1 MSGSPAPAQSV
12 TRRVALD
19 HPRLAGRT
27 GRGIRIAVI
36 DSGVAP
42 GHPHVGPLEA
52 GVSLIGDDAHDT
64 ADQLGHGTAVAAAI
78 HEKAP
83 DATIIPV
90 RVLGRELATSARIL
104 ARAIGWAVAAR
115 VHLINLSLGTTN
127 DAHIALFE
135 AALDEA
141 QRQGVLVVSAAR
153 QEITRWYPG
162 SLEGALGI
170 VAGSDVPRDALEFD
184 GDSAISALS
193 SDVRSSP
200 YPRPIEGL
208 PPQRNLMGVSFAVAN
223 ATGILACAL
232 EAGAPPEAAAMRR
245 WLAQEATVHARA
257 LPSGD
262 VR

>member
-1 MSGSPAPAQSV
+1 MSGSPAPET
-12 TRRVALD
+12 TRRIALD
-19 HPRLAGRT
+19 HPRLAGCT

-42 GHPHVGPLEA
+42 GHPHVGTPEPGA
-52 GVSLIGDDAHDT
+52 SLIGDDEHDT
-64 ADQLGHGTAVAAAI
+64 VDQLGHGTAVAAAI

-83 DATIIPV
+83 AAAIIPV

-153 QEITRWYPG
+153 QDLTRWYPG
-162 SLEGALGI
+162 SLDGAFGV
-170 VAGSDVPRDALEFD
+170 VAGPDVPRDALEFD
-184 GDSAISALS
+184 GDSALLAGS

-200 YPRPIEGL
+200 YPRPIEGM

-223 ATGILACAL
+223 ATGILARAL
-232 EAGAPPEAAAMRR
+232 EAGAPAEASAMRR

-257 LPSGD
+257 LPAVD